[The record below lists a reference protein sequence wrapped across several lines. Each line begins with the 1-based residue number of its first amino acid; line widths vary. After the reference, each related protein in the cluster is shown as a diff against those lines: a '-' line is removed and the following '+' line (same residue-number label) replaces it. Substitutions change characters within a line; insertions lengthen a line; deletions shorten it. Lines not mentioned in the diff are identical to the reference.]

1 MWKLISLY
9 SHLYEQLFIIH
20 LPPNGSDLPPH
31 TLLTPLDHSVDS
43 LKLQPSPSNQDTT
56 QHSNVS
62 HLDLPST
69 TAGNPSCSI
78 FQSIIPNST
87 SRKPTTDHEITLAAI
102 GLPLSRQQPEA
113 NLIDDPHLLVAFQS
127 YSKPLVPTTIK
138 QSIIP
143 VTATDDG
150 PKPNHPHTLG
160 GSQLS
165 IGEEDLGDYITGL
178 GDLDDAFDAP
188 NPSAQNNLEADGDKS
203 NNAGADVAQSKLPIE
218 QTKQRKPSI
227 ELRKQRKHRI
237 RRFEPVLP
245 IDDLS
250 SCLNIGAHDDTP
262 QPAYGFI
269 NLVEVLIDYD
279 HSIVPSCAPFDSS
292 F

>member
-1 MWKLISLY
+1 
-9 SHLYEQLFIIH
+9 
-20 LPPNGSDLPPH
+20 
-31 TLLTPLDHSVDS
+31 
-43 LKLQPSPSNQDTT
+43 
-56 QHSNVS
+56 
-62 HLDLPST
+62 
-69 TAGNPSCSI
+69 
-78 FQSIIPNST
+78 
-87 SRKPTTDHEITLAAI
+87 
-102 GLPLSRQQPEA
+102 
-113 NLIDDPHLLVAFQS
+113 
-127 YSKPLVPTTIK
+127 
-138 QSIIP
+138 
-143 VTATDDG
+143 
-150 PKPNHPHTLG
+150 
-160 GSQLS
+160 LS